1 MQSGHVESGYFSQ
14 SNNPAGAFGTTPAV
28 ITNHPHAACTSKHR
42 DLHCG
47 NLLPYA
53 HPISAPSHVNVF
65 SMLPHEALSMD
76 VGILGISLD
85 RMDKREESESANTCW
100 TEGHTTRLSEVARRQ
115 PSAGHPIE
123 VLCKRTFH
131 EHTPQT
137 SPHRGRDGVKKK
149 LCCEFI
155 IRAHARAPQ
164 KRSSAYNTAEG
175 TLLGQSRFTHKA

>member
-1 MQSGHVESGYFSQ
+1 ME
-14 SNNPAGAFGTTPAV
+14 
-28 ITNHPHAACTSKHR
+28 
-42 DLHCG
+42 
-47 NLLPYA
+47 
-53 HPISAPSHVNVF
+53 
-65 SMLPHEALSMD
+65 

-85 RMDKREESESANTCW
+85 RMDKCEESESANTCW
-100 TEGHTTRLSEVARRQ
+100 IEGHTMRLSAVARRQ

-131 EHTPQT
+131 EHTPQ
-137 SPHRGRDGVKKK
+137 SRDGVKKK